1 MSIYSS
7 PSWKIGTSTRDD
19 EEKLRMKTS
28 NYPPPDSY
36 NPSYKNIKE
45 RNASW
50 SFGRSKRNE
59 LATTSKDT
67 PAPGTYSTE
76 KKVAEGPKYHL
87 GLKLDNLS
95 SIG

>member
-1 MSIYSS
+1 MN
-7 PSWKIGTSTRDD
+7 
-19 EEKLRMKTS
+19 TS

-36 NPSYKNIKE
+36 NPSYKTIKE

-50 SFGRSKRNE
+50 SFGTSKRNE

-76 KKVAEGPKYHL
+76 KKFVEGPKYHL
-87 GLKLDNLS
+87 GLKLDN
-95 SIG
+95 